1 MKQTYLFRV
10 DFWLNNPLT
19 ISRMVAGVFPE
30 GLRGYIS
37 SNCAAITGAED
48 REKAI
53 DKALALCGMPVN
65 QRMKREILAVDAQ
78 IIGILLD
85 GKLAS

>member
-10 DFWLNNPLT
+10 DFWLDNSVT
-19 ISRMVAGVFPE
+19 RHRMVSGVFPQ

-65 QRMKREILAVDAQ
+65 QRTKREILAVDAQ
-78 IIGILLD
+78 IIGILMD
-85 GKLAS
+85 GKVVS